1 MRNLTRLRP
10 SPAMIVAGVALVMA
24 MSGAAI
30 ALPGKGKVK
39 SNDIAKGAV
48 KTKAI
53 AKGAVG
59 SKQIKGKSI
68 KGNRIKDKAIKAKQI
83 ADATITNGKIAD
95 ATITGAKVAPDGLSS
110 SNIGDYKAVST
121 EFVAATDGVDRATAR
136 AAAPPQELFSKGQL
150 SIYAKCYRDTTADE
164 VWADIFVATSA
175 AGAVFDGDN
184 FELSGGPAATDFLN
198 PDTPEEERPLEEDTN
213 ALANDAEVN
222 ESEFMAMAPDGT
234 KLVGQTSA
242 AAKNGN
248 LALNNGLYGAGNG
261 CLFEAEIAG

>member
-1 MRNLTRLRP
+1 MRNLKRLRP
-10 SPAMIVAGVALVMA
+10 SPALLVAGAALVMA

-30 ALPGKGKVK
+30 ALPGKGQVK

-48 KTKAI
+48 KSKAI
-53 AKGAVG
+53 AKGAIG

-95 ATITGAKVAPDGLSS
+95 GTITGAKVAPDGIDS
-110 SNIGDYKAVST
+110 SNIADYKAAQTGV
-121 EFVAATDGVDRATAR
+121 VAATDGVDRDTAR

-164 VWADIFVATSA
+164 VYADVFMATSA
-175 AGAVFDGDN
+175 NGVILAGEGDLDGD
-184 FELSGGPAATDFLN
+184 PDFL
-198 PDTPEEERPLEEDTN
+198 DTDTLEADRALENDTN
-213 ALANDAEVN
+213 ALLDGADTNV
-222 ESEFMAMAPDGT
+222 SEFTAMAPDGT
-234 KLVGQTSA
+234 KLVGHTGT

-248 LALNNGLYGAGNG
+248 LAGGNGIYGAGNV
-261 CLFEAEIAG
+261 CLFQVEVAG